1 MVVFWESVVKPLL
14 EASSPRVI
22 VEVGVA
28 RGETTVKLLE
38 LSARTGCTVHAIDP
52 APQPSFEVDFLQQ
65 QHGDRFVFHKKPS
78 LEVLPRLEGV
88 DAALLDGDHNWFTV
102 YRELQALEAQAEAT
116 GGEPPLTVL
125 HDIGWPYGRRDGYY
139 DPGTIPP
146 EYRQP
151 HRKAGIVRHR
161 SELADNGGVNRNLDN
176 AIAEGTPRNGV
187 RTAVEDF
194 LATSEHPYEFR
205 SVAGFHGL
213 GILVSHQRLEES
225 GDLQRLLEELASPAW
240 LNAHCERLEE
250 ARLELLARLTPLL
263 RKTGS

>member
-1 MVVFWESVVKPLL
+1 VRAVAPSSVVEIGALRGDTTMSLL
-14 EASSPRVI
+14 QSLGASTRLHV
-22 VEVGVA
+22 
-28 RGETTVKLLE
+28 
-38 LSARTGCTVHAIDP
+38 IDP
-52 APQPSFEVDFLQQ
+52 VPQFDPAEHEQ
-65 QHGDRFVFHKKPS
+65 RFRGQYVFHRDTS
-78 LEVLPRLEGV
+78 LRVLPALEPV
-88 DAALLDGDHNWFTV
+88 DVALIDGDHNWFTV
-102 YRELQALEAQAEAT
+102 YRELQVLEAQAEAS
-116 GGEPPLTVL
+116 GGEPPLMVV
-125 HDIGWPYGRRDGYY
+125 HDIDWPYGRRDGYY
-139 DPGTIPP
+139 DPGAIPP

-151 HRKAGIVRHR
+151 YRKAGIVRHR

-225 GDLQRLLEELASPAW
+225 GELQGLLEELASPAW